1 MTSTKPTKIK
11 YDKLTGETAETLEI
25 LRQMTESDFH
35 DPLSGQSPP
44 EDFNNT
50 FSNQKDE
57 K

>member
-1 MTSTKPTKIK
+1 MN
-11 YDKLTGETAETLEI
+11 DKTGESAETLKT

-50 FSNQKDE
+50 FSNQTDE